1 MRELCKAR
9 RHFSGAASRE
19 TYCASANPRVQRQVA
34 SRIMKALVVMTVG
47 ATTPPEKNCGSEPR
61 VDSYVQVDAANSS
74 TNCRKT
80 LQFAVL

>member
-1 MRELCKAR
+1 VNYVKHADTFQEL
-9 RHFSGAASRE
+9 
-19 TYCASANPRVQRQVA
+19 PRVKHTARV